1 MVCIISIS
9 VWKNEKL
16 VIAQIAHCKLVSSY
30 TYLPIASFV
39 DLSFA
44 HDGKCT
50 IDEYGFFSVIV
61 NAIAFIYLFC
71 KTLTLNISNENLK
84 RLVCQRYGSFLWGT
98 PLQPKILNT
107 HRWRKRWFLICLVK
121 YIVYIC
127 SLQVVNLFILVGI
140 KGKQFI
146 FFYKRLRIWN

>member
-107 HRWRKRWFLICLVK
+107 HRWRKKMISNMSCKIHRLYLLIASGK
-121 YIVYIC
+121 FVY
-127 SLQVVNLFILVGI
+127 FGW
-140 KGKQFI
+140 
-146 FFYKRLRIWN
+146 YKR

>member
-1 MVCIISIS
+1 MYYFYFSLKEWKIGNSSNCTLQTRVILHLFANCIICRSFFCAW
-9 VWKNEKL
+9 WKMHYWW
-16 VIAQIAHCKLVSSY
+16 IWQ
-30 TYLPIASFV
+30 F
-39 DLSFA
+39 FA
-44 HDGKCT
+44 
-50 IDEYGFFSVIV
+50 IV

-121 YIVYIC
+121 YIVHIC
-127 SLQVVNLFILVGI
+127 SLQVVNLFILVGM